1 MVAFDLIEGDEML
14 PDKDE
19 IQSKIKTEI
28 QSKIKTE
35 I

>member
-1 MVAFDLIEGDEML
+1 MVAFDLIEGGEML

-28 QSKIKTE
+28 QSKINTE